1 MENIPKEKNSEK
13 KRQAKKTAAYML
25 LFEIGI
31 EFAVILA
38 LPLIAFIY
46 GGQWLDQKYDTKIF
60 VVAGILLAL
69 SLSSYLVYRKIKT
82 VKNFLK

>member
-1 MENIPKEKNSEK
+1 M
-13 KRQAKKTAAYML
+13 
-25 LFEIGI
+25 LFELGI

-46 GGQWLDQKYDTKIF
+46 GGRWLDSKYDTKIF

-69 SLSSYLVYRKIKT
+69 TLSSYMIYRKINEVRKM
-82 VKNFLK
+82 LK

>member
-1 MENIPKEKNSEK
+1 MENQQNGDQKKELQNK
-13 KRQAKKTAAYML
+13 QAAAYFM
-25 LFEIGI
+25 LFELGI

-46 GGQWLDQKYDTKIF
+46 GGRWLDSKYDTKIF

-69 SLSSYLVYRKIKT
+69 TLSSYMIYRKINEVRKM
-82 VKNFLK
+82 LK